1 MIAMRRTRE
10 GDARVYEPSPQDIRR
25 ACEQIQGTWSP
36 RERAKRYRGPWAA
49 WWFPP
54 IIQLSGLFEAIHE
67 EQADCL
73 PYC

>member
-10 GDARVYEPSPQDIRR
+10 LGGRVYEPTPQDIRQ
-25 ACEQIQGTWSP
+25 ACARIQATWSP

-54 IIQLSGLFEAIHE
+54 IIQLAGLFEAINE
-67 EQADCL
+67 EETDCL
-73 PYC
+73 PYF